1 MSLAVQTFVA
11 QLPIAALYALVGVGF
26 VTIYR
31 TTKVFN
37 LAQGVLALMG
47 GYVFYFVA
55 VTLGAGFWLSI
66 VVALALSALA
76 GLFIY
81 FALLQPLV
89 GSSTLLLLLLTL
101 ALNIVLV
108 GAISFVWGAEAVYIE
123 APEQLAHVLDISTD
137 VSLSYISVGT
147 IVVSATMIAAY
158 EVALRRSRFGA
169 AMRATAENPSLAS
182 HRGVNVDAVSAAAWA
197 IAIVFGAIAGISYGL
212 QQGLSPTSAEALGFA
227 AFPAVVL
234 GGIDSVLGALVGAVV
249 VGELQGFAVSY
260 IGGEFAE
267 VAGYLVVLI
276 ILVFK
281 PEGLFSRAAVL
292 RL

>member
-1 MSLAVQTFVA
+1 MSLAIQTFVA

-37 LAQGVLALMG
+37 LAQGVLALFG
-47 GYVFYFVA
+47 GYLFYAA
-55 VTLGAGFWLSI
+55 VSALHMGFWLA
-66 VVALALSALA
+66 VALAIMASA
-76 GLFIY
+76 
-81 FALLQPLV
+81 ALGFTLYLVLLRPLV

-108 GAISFVWGAEAVYIE
+108 GLITFGWGAEAVYAT
-123 APEQLAHVLDISTD
+123 APE
-137 VSLSYISVGT
+137 SLSKVLHLSDDVTLTYLSVGM
-147 IVVSATMIAAY
+147 VVLATGLIGTY
-158 EVALRRSRFGA
+158 ETVLRFSRFGA

-182 HRGVNVDAVSAAAWA
+182 HRGVNVNLISAGAWA
-197 IAIVFGAIAGISYGL
+197 VAIGFGAIAGISYGV
-212 QQGLSPTSAEALGFA
+212 QQGLSPASAEVLGFA

-249 VGELQGFAVSY
+249 VAELQGFAVSY
-260 IGGEFAE
+260 VGGQFAE
-267 VAGYLVVLI
+267 VVGYLVLLV
-276 ILVFK
+276 ILVVK
-281 PEGLFSRAAVL
+281 PAGLFSRPEVV